1 MGYIAD
7 IEEWK
12 GGELEAKI
20 MELAIATKPENFE
33 DTYEQM
39 QELLN
44 EQNRRGQIIAKKY
57 GKRFFARSV
66 ADVFNHY
73 WLHTAQAKM
82 QYNDAKRE
90 TENRKKWQNQ

>member
-7 IEEWK
+7 VEAMN
-12 GGELEAKI
+12 GSELEAKI

-33 DTYEQM
+33 EIYMQM
-39 QELLN
+39 QELVN
-44 EQNRRGQIIAKKY
+44 EQNRRGMEIAKKY
-57 GKRFFARSV
+57 HKHFFARSV
-66 ADVFNHY
+66 ADVFSHY